1 MAAKSKQS
9 ITNLGGG
16 SMSRPESL
24 TDIIR
29 NSQSHHT
36 KKGLLVPAASM
47 QQQIAAEQPKL
58 EKAPSFSMDAFDP
71 QLPDKLSRMNSMQLP
86 FQRGPSTGGSQS
98 GNREAMTPATI
109 PANKQNVVAPL
120 PNTRLAGM
128 SRQRY
133 LLEKLKQKKMLA
145 QQQV

>member
-1 MAAKSKQS
+1 M
-9 ITNLGGG
+9 N
-16 SMSRPESL
+16 RVESL

-29 NSQSHHT
+29 NSQSHNT
-36 KKGLLVPAASM
+36 KKSPHVQAGSM
-47 QQQIAAEQPKL
+47 QQQTPTEPAKL
-58 EKAPSFSMDAFDP
+58 EKAPSFSVGSFE
-71 QLPDKLSRMNSMQLP
+71 QQIPDKMSRINSMQLP